1 MFRGRLQLEGTLDEL
16 RSVTGR
22 ESLTDMF
29 LDLMAREQQID
40 RDSSSLLTPET
51 SAGKR

>member
-1 MFRGRLQLEGTLDEL
+1 M
-16 RSVTGR
+16 GR

-40 RDSSSLLTPET
+40 RDSSSLLAPET
-51 SAGKR
+51 SAGKL